1 MPVTTPLA
9 GLIRWCVLA
18 PLFDQKQNYGKL
30 HLAILRSLQQMPPS
44 TGPPSAI
51 NAQQLVAIVNTIQL
65 WIVESGREMD
75 KERIEISLE
84 RFAQAVQV
92 ALTCNCI
99 YGSTHLLF
107 ARLESLPPNALME
120 IVIKNNRIK

>member
-1 MPVTTPLA
+1 
-9 GLIRWCVLA
+9 
-18 PLFDQKQNYGKL
+18 
-30 HLAILRSLQQMPPS
+30 MPPS
-44 TGPPSAI
+44 SGPPSTI

-65 WIVESGREMD
+65 KIVEGSADRESFAQ
-75 KERIEISLE
+75 KLELSLE

-107 ARLESLPPNALME
+107 ARLESLPPNRLME
-120 IVIKNNRIK
+120 IVIQSNRIK